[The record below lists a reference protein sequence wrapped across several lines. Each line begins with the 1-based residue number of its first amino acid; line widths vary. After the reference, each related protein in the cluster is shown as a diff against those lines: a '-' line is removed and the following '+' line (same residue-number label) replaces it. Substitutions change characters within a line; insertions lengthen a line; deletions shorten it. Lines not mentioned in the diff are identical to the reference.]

1 VKRYENFNG
10 RIENLPVSGKIWMT
24 MLDFLRRI
32 NKTIDRVSDYTAKGV
47 SYLIFFLM
55 LLVPF
60 EVVMRYVF
68 NRPTIWS
75 MEITQ
80 FILCALIAFG
90 GAFTLRTGGHVN
102 VDILYHRFGPRTRA
116 IVNSITYLILFFF
129 LVMLIWKSWGV
140 AVRSLKWGETSSSSF
155 NPPIWP
161 VKFFIPLGAFLLLL
175 QAVAGYIRNIVHAIT
190 GSDEFGKKSDPLSA
204 ENEE

>member
-1 VKRYENFNG
+1 
-10 RIENLPVSGKIWMT
+10 

-32 NKTIDRVSDYTAKGV
+32 NRITERISDCTARGV
-47 SYLIFFLM
+47 SYLIFVLM

-60 EVVMRYVF
+60 EVIMRYAF
-68 NRPTIWS
+68 NRPTTWS

-102 VDILYHRFGPRTRA
+102 VDILYHRFGSRTRA
-116 IVNSITYLILFFF
+116 IINSFTYLILFFF
-129 LVMLIWKSWGV
+129 LVVLIWKSWGV
-140 AVRSLKWGETSSSSF
+140 AVRSLKWGETSSSAF

-175 QAVAGYIRNIVHAIT
+175 QAIAGYIRNLVTAIT
-190 GSDEFGKKSDPLSA
+190 GSSDFEKDGGSLPGEDE
-204 ENEE
+204 E

>member
-1 VKRYENFNG
+1 MME
-10 RIENLPVSGKIWMT
+10 
-24 MLDFLRRI
+24 FLRRL
-32 NKTIDRVSDYTAKGV
+32 NKTIDRVSDLAARGV
-47 SYLIFFLM
+47 SYLIFILM

-60 EVVMRYVF
+60 EVTMRYVF

-90 GAFTLRTGGHVN
+90 GAFTLRAGGHVN

-116 IVNSITYLILFFF
+116 IVNSFTYLILFFF
-129 LVMLIWKSWGV
+129 IVMLIWKSWDV

-161 VKFFIPLGAFLLLL
+161 VKFFIPVGAFLLLL
-175 QAVAGYIRNIVHAIT
+175 QAIAGYIRNLVRAIT
-190 GSDEFGKKSDPLSA
+190 GNMEFEKDDESPAA
-204 ENEE
+204 EIEE